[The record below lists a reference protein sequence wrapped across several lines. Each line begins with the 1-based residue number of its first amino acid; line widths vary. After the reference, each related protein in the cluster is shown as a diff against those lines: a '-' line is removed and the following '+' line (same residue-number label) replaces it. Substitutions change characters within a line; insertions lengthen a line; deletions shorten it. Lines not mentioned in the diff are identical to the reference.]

1 MDYFYGRLFQVRS
14 SSSVRKPAL
23 AHSEI
28 SGDKDNQ
35 LSIGAVMRKAK
46 RELFLRRVVY
56 GILLVLLL
64 TLIAYVITLGYAE
77 DIVDRFFSLMG

>member
-1 MDYFYGRLFQVRS
+1 MRS

>member
-1 MDYFYGRLFQVRS
+1 MRS

-46 RELFLRRVVY
+46 KDLFLRRVVY

-64 TLIAYVITLGYAE
+64 TFIVYVITLGYAE
-77 DIVDRFFSLMG
+77 DLIDRFFSLMG

>member
-1 MDYFYGRLFQVRS
+1 MGGFDQVRS

-35 LSIGAVMRKAK
+35 LSIGAVMRKAQ

-56 GILLVLLL
+56 GM
-64 TLIAYVITLGYAE
+64 LIALLIAFIGYIITLGYAE
-77 DIVDRFFSLMG
+77 DLVDRFFSLMG

>member
-1 MDYFYGRLFQVRS
+1 MRS

-56 GILLVLLL
+56 GILLVLLI
-64 TLIAYVITLGYAE
+64 TFIAYVIALGYAE
-77 DIVDRFFSLMG
+77 DLVDKFFSLMG

>member
-1 MDYFYGRLFQVRS
+1 MGGFLQVRS

-56 GILLVLLL
+56 GILLVLLI
-64 TLIAYVITLGYAE
+64 TFIAYVIALGYAE
-77 DIVDRFFSLMG
+77 DLVDKFFSLMG

>member
-1 MDYFYGRLFQVRS
+1 VRS

-56 GILLVLLL
+56 GILLVLLI
-64 TLIAYVITLGYAE
+64 TFIAYVIALGYAE
-77 DIVDRFFSLMG
+77 DLVDKFFSLMG